1 MSKSFGPDFPS
12 LRQFVQC
19 YNLKKKSK
27 FIRKNFILQIQVF
40 RHDKSPVMDLSRL
53 LTLKYSSNE
62 QFDDVVSKDYR
73 IDENGQFEWTVKIPM
88 NYSQLYVKV

>member
-1 MSKSFGPDFPS
+1 
-12 LRQFVQC
+12 
-19 YNLKKKSK
+19 
-27 FIRKNFILQIQVF
+27 
-40 RHDKSPVMDLSRL
+40 MDLSRL